1 MARLSLASSTVAVV
15 LLAVLATP
23 ASAGML
29 RKLLASCH
37 RDACGIWCG
46 PPRGGRCA
54 LGPVEKPYPTN
65 PRPSPSYPSPSP
77 SYPSP
82 SPSYPSPSPSYPSPS
97 PVYSTPPYQ
106 PEKCMKDAK
115 PECPPGYAYDS
126 ATYECTKQD
135 YQSVEYYCDDGYAL
149 KLINGQK
156 TCVKVE
162 YKDAQYK
169 CSDGYELKWDMAGYE
184 GKYSCAKLKQK
195 DYVSSCPETYQM
207 STDEYGKATCY
218 YEDVVDAYT
227 ECYSGYSLHNGECY
241 KEEMEDPYHV
251 CSHPYTLKDGNCE
264 YYQYEEAY
272 LECYSPYQLKD
283 GKCYYEKKQQA
294 YEYCPDDGYT
304 LGDQGCSYEDSYE
317 PYVKCPWGYDMVDG
331 QCYKEETQEPSYTC
345 YYGYLQGDK
354 CAQSDGY
361 GGYRYSLPSPFC
373 PSGWAYSVSDKHCV
387 KKSHKS
393 GDLTCNDGYSL
404 EANGYS
410 KVCKKS
416 FYKDAD
422 YKCEDG
428 YTMVF
433 YALPNMV
440 FYTGEYECVA
450 IDYSDGEYKCSS
462 GYAKEYVNGKYQCS
476 KAEYNGGVLE
486 CLAGYTLKVLPGYS
500 TKMCAKTDYKPV
512 EYKCSDNSYSS
523 YDSTKCKKGYYQDVI
538 YTCPYG
544 YTEDGNYCIKYDMAE
559 PNPYC
564 KGDKYSLSGTQ
575 CTYSDDYAAYT
586 GCASPYE
593 LKDGQC
599 YYGQKEY
606 PTWACDYGWELKG
619 QSCHGPCDDSYN
631 NPPANPSPVDPIP
644 PVDPV
649 PPVEE
654 KGCVGN
660 MPFGLENCVCD
671 GASLGMIAGEAAC
684 GRVTSECEPMIVGFS
699 LDNQLEAIG
708 RICDTF
714 ALDSCISASMMAPEQ
729 LPGCKAILEN
739 GTAKC
744 TAEQAQKI
752 FEQSVS
758 GVCDPLCP
766 DCARMPVG
774 GK

>member
-1 MARLSLASSTVAVV
+1 MLL
-15 LLAVLATP
+15 LLALAATQ
-23 ASAGML
+23 ASASPGSL

-54 LGPVEKPYPTN
+54 LDKTPPN
-65 PRPSPSYPSPSP
+65 IPSPSYPSPSP

-82 SPSYPSPSPSYPSPS
+82 SPE
-97 PVYSTPPYQ
+97 YSTPPYQ
-106 PEKCMKDAK
+106 EPDKCKKEAK
-115 PECPPGYAYDS
+115 PECQPGYAYDS

-135 YQSVEYYCDDGYAL
+135 YQSVEYSCDDGYTL
-149 KLINGQK
+149 KLVNGQK

-162 YKDAQYK
+162 YKDVQYK
-169 CSDGYELKWDMAGYE
+169 CSGDGYELKWDMAGYE

-195 DYVSSCPETYQM
+195 DHESHCYETYQM

-218 YEDVVDAYT
+218 YEDVVDAYP
-227 ECYSGYSLHNGECY
+227 ECSFGYQVHNGECY

-272 LECYSPYQLKD
+272 LECYSPYQLQD
-283 GKCYYEKKQQA
+283 GKCYYEKKKPA
-294 YEYCPDDGYT
+294 YKHCSDDGYT
-304 LGDQGCSYEDSYE
+304 LGDQGCSYEDTYE
-317 PYVKCPWGYDMVDG
+317 PYVQCPWGYDMVDG

-361 GGYRYSLPSPFC
+361 GGYRYTLPWPSC
-373 PSGWAYSVSDKHCV
+373 PSGWAYSPADKHCV
-387 KKSHKS
+387 KKSHKPV
-393 GDLTCNDGYSL
+393 DLTCNDGYSL
-404 EANGYS
+404 EATVYS

-416 FYKDAD
+416 SYKDAE

-428 YTMVF
+428 YSMVF
-433 YALPNMV
+433 YNGM
-440 FYTGEYECVA
+440 YECVA

-476 KAEYNGGVLE
+476 KSDYNSPMLE

-512 EYKCSDNSYSS
+512 EYKCSDKSYSS
-523 YDSTKCKKGYYQDVI
+523 YDSTKCKKGYYKDVI
-538 YTCPYG
+538 YTCANG
-544 YTEDGNYCIKYDMAE
+544 YTNDGDHCSKYDMAE
-559 PNPYC
+559 PTPYC
-564 KGDKYSLSGTQ
+564 EGHKYSLSDSR

-599 YYGQKEY
+599 YYGQKEN

-619 QSCHGPCDDSYN
+619 QICHGPCDDGYAS
-631 NPPANPSPVDPIP
+631 PPP
-644 PVDPV
+644 PMVTEA
-649 PPVEE
+649 PPTFEEEE
-654 KGCVGN
+654 KGCIGSL
-660 MPFGLENCVCD
+660 PFGLENCVCD
-671 GASLGMIAGEAAC
+671 GATLGMLAGEAAC
-684 GRVTSECEPMIVGFS
+684 GRVASECNGIIGFS
-699 LDNQLEAIG
+699 AQLEAVS

-714 ALDSCISASMMAPEQ
+714 AMDSCLSASMQAPVQ
-729 LPGCKAILEN
+729 FPGCQAMLEE

-744 TAEQAQKI
+744 TSDEAWRI
-752 FEQSVS
+752 FQEIVS
-758 GVCDPLCP
+758 GACDPLCP
-766 DCARMPVG
+766 DCARKEP
-774 GK
+774 